1 MNEINSGDEY
11 DAFQAK
17 SENGIL
23 KVYEVS
29 ATPES
34 DTYTISIGL
43 PDGYSKNAKLYCYEN
58 GEAVEISS
66 SQVSK
71 TFTVQTGSLGYFAV
85 IDSSISGGEDHEV
98 TKVTLNKTSAAMKKG
113 DKLQLSA
120 TVLPQT
126 ATNKSIRWESSDNT
140 VATVD
145 SKGVVTAVSAGSA
158 IITATAVN
166 GVNAA
171 CTISVTDSETPKPT
185 EEKIET
191 KVSLKA
197 DKAVSEKGKSYFT
210 LALSESSRIA
220 NIQITFETSTNDVT
234 VSGINGFSVIGD
246 AEGGKVVLGYLN
258 ANGELF
264 SSAQS
269 ADIAKITVNAENAT
283 LKITDVKVSGWDA
296 DKTVKYGKVNGID
309 PSEATFTDALSYD
322 VNQDGTVDLLDITEA
337 QLYYRADKNSSN
349 WNDASKCDYN
359 DDGRIDIEDYMAI
372 WLNFTK

>member
-1 MNEINSGDEY
+1 M
-11 DAFQAK
+11 
-17 SENGIL
+17 

-29 ATPES
+29 VSTDTEN
-34 DTYTISIGL
+34 DTYTVSIGL

-171 CTISVTDSETPKPT
+171 CTISVTDSEIPKPA

-234 VSGINGFSVIGD
+234 VSGSNGFTVIGGT
-246 AEGGKVVLGYLN
+246 EGGKVILGYLN

-322 VNQDGTVDLLDITEA
+322 VNQDGTVDLLDITKA

-349 WNDASKCDYN
+349 WNDASKCDFN